1 MLAFPLYLLSA
12 VAALWIARRC
22 IVAIPPR
29 VCAVLILLPLVFTG
43 RALLTGG
50 VFGPIELAYDSEPLR
65 SVAAQH
71 GVAGAVNPMLTDVQR
86 LMIPWKAAVRYAFAQ
101 HRWPLLNPFSFCG
114 DILAA
119 GSEPSP
125 WHPFNALSYLLPL
138 AQSITFHATLA
149 FFAAALATYLFAK
162 ELGVGEIAALFAAV
176 AWMFSAFLI
185 FFIQVPLGAAVMML
199 PLVLLATRRVIAW
212 PRFGTIVLLAATLAL
227 VVVAGH
233 PESTLHVV
241 AIGAAYGVFELAALR
256 DRTSIVRAIGAAFAA
271 GALALLL
278 SAIHLLPFI
287 DALPQTADYQFRV
300 ERSVTEARVVG
311 WRETASRIVA
321 AAVPFRFGSPVSE
334 TANVPS
340 RYHRPIYGYAGSI
353 LFAPALI
360 GLLRSRLRIR
370 FFLLGVLIFGLLAS
384 VSAPLIDALFSHLPL
399 FRIALNE
406 RLVFGAVLALAM
418 LGALGI
424 DAMLRDGA
432 DKMLWAMIAVAI
444 VLVVIVAALWPTM
457 IASGLSPSYLQ
468 TNLFHELL
476 PLLLAIALLLP
487 RPSPRAAALGLVA
500 LLLLQ
505 RTIEERR
512 AIPTWPAEAFYPH
525 TPLIDALP
533 KAETPYR
540 VAGREATFLP
550 NIATHYQLEDARGAT
565 GMTFARMAETLPLWS
580 RLEPVS
586 FNHIDDLTRP
596 FLSALNVRYAFE
608 ETRDPIPDGWRV
620 RAEDRGARLLENPR
634 ALERAFIPRQVMFT
648 DDVATL
654 ALITDFRDMATV
666 SAPPSNSGTIVNGG
680 GTLRTKWDRLDLR
693 IDARLDSASWIVIS
707 QTAWRGWQATIDGRD
722 APLFFGNHAFLA
734 AHVPAG
740 HHELVLRYRPL
751 SFFIGLGLTLA
762 TLAALLAIAAVRR

>member
-1 MLAFPLYLLSA
+1 MLALPLYLLSA
-12 VAALWIARRC
+12 VAALWIARRR
-22 IVAIPPR
+22 IAAIPLR
-29 VCAVLILLPLVFTG
+29 ICAVLILLPLVFTG
-43 RALLTGG
+43 RALVTGG

-65 SVAAQH
+65 SVAAEH
-71 GVAGAVNPMLTDVQR
+71 GTAEAVNPMLTDVQR
-86 LMIPWKAAVRYAFAQ
+86 LMIPWKAAVRYALAQ

-125 WHPFNALSYLLPL
+125 WHPFNTLSYLLPL

-149 FFAAALATYLFAK
+149 FFAAALAAYLFAK
-162 ELGVGEIAALFAAV
+162 ELGVSDVAALFAAV
-176 AWMFSAFLI
+176 AWMCSAFLI
-185 FFIQVPLGAAVMML
+185 FFIQVPLGAAVMMQ
-199 PLVLLATRRVIAW
+199 PLVLLATRRVIAA
-212 PRFGTIVLLAATLAL
+212 PRFGTVVLLAAALAL

-256 DRTSIVRAIGAAFAA
+256 DRRAIVRAIGAAFAA

-278 SAIHLLPFI
+278 SAIHLLPFV

-311 WRETASRIVA
+311 WRETATRIVA
-321 AAVPFRFGSPVSE
+321 AAVPFRFGSPAAE

-353 LFAPALI
+353 LFAPALV
-360 GLLRSRLRIR
+360 GLIRSRLRVR
-370 FFLLGVLIFGLLAS
+370 WFLLGLLIFGLLAS
-384 VSAPLIDALFSHLPL
+384 VSAPAIDALFSHLPL

-418 LGALGI
+418 LAALGI
-424 DAMLRDGA
+424 DAMRDGA
-432 DKMLWAMIAVAI
+432 TTMLSATIAIAIILGVAI
-444 VLVVIVAALWPTM
+444 AALWPAM
-457 IASGLSPSYLQ
+457 IASGLSASYLH
-468 TNLFHELL
+468 TGLLHELL

-487 RPSPRAAALGLVA
+487 RPSARVAAVGLLA

-533 KAETPYR
+533 KNQAPYR
-540 VAGREATFLP
+540 IAGREATFLP
-550 NIATHYQLEDARGAT
+550 NMATHYQLEDARGAT

-586 FNHIDDLTRP
+586 FNHIEDLTRP

-634 ALERAFIPRQVMFT
+634 ALDRAFIPREVMFT
-648 DDVATL
+648 DDVA
-654 ALITDFRDMATV
+654 ALTRISDFHDASIV
-666 SAPPSNSGTIVNGG
+666 SAPPLDNRIIANGS

-693 IDARLDSASWIVIS
+693 IDAQLDAASWIVIS

-722 APLFFGNHAFLA
+722 APLWFGNHAFLA

-740 HHELVLRYRPL
+740 HHELVLRYRPR
-751 SFFIGLGLTLA
+751 SFFIGLGLTLS
-762 TLAALLAIAAVRR
+762 TLIALIAIAVVRR